1 MLFLFLSLITTDYIK
16 IDELLSTI
24 DTIQLNDISFVYS
37 SPSFLKRYSEMP
49 WTHFLNN
56 ENAEMLDTID
66 VLIRN
71 NNAGISVDYQ
81 YNVFE
86 YKNFST
92 TKNLSLSG
100 GLMVFGIG
108 MGF

>member
-1 MLFLFLSLITTDYIK
+1 MNLKSTEVSGYRALGMLGINFGRW
-16 IDELLSTI
+16 E
-24 DTIQLNDISFVYS
+24 
-37 SPSFLKRYSEMP
+37 
-49 WTHFLNN
+49 
-56 ENAEMLDTID
+56 
-66 VLIRN
+66 VL
-71 NNAGISVDYQ
+71 GGYQ

-100 GLMVFGIG
+100 GMMVFGIG